1 MAEKKGSKDA
11 GVPPKELEKAKGG
24 GAEKKSFMKRFGM
37 PLAILVFLAVMLLPT
52 PAGLLPAGHRMLAI
66 LCFAVVIWITE
77 AVTYPVS
84 ATVIASLMLLTLG
97 TAPSL
102 KPAAAAAGKTI
113 GFGQAITM
121 TFSGL
126 SAGGTI
132 LVGAAMFLAAAMTS
146 TGLDKRIALTI
157 LSKVGPKTNRI
168 VAGMIFVG
176 FVLAFFV
183 PSTTARVGCILPIV
197 LGIIAAFNLPLQ
209 SRFSA
214 LLMVA
219 TVHAASIWNI
229 GIKTAAAQNMVAL
242 GFIEKELGG
251 GITWLHWF
259 VVAAPYAA
267 VMSFVLYFL
276 CIKLLPAEMSEVEGG
291 DATVKKAM
299 AELGPM
305 RAPEKKLLAISL
317 LLLLCWVTEKT
328 VHPISTT
335 ASTVI
340 AITLMFMPG
349 IEIMTWKDAQAKV
362 SWGTLVLFGIG
373 ISMGSALLSTKAAMW
388 LAEWLVQTLGLA
400 SMEVFA
406 VFAILAAFL
415 IIVHLGFASATAVAS
430 SMIPIM
436 IAVLK
441 SLNLS
446 EGVVEGMNMIDITM
460 LLQFVVSFGFVLPV
474 NSPQGILAYATE
486 TFTAKDCMKVGIPV
500 TIIGYILLLVFAK
513 TYWAVLGIF

>member
-1 MAEKKGSKDA
+1 
-11 GVPPKELEKAKGG
+11 
-24 GAEKKSFMKRFGM
+24 M
-37 PLAILVFLAVMLLPT
+37 PM
-52 PAGLLPAGHRMLAI
+52 PAGLSVAGHRMLAI
-66 LCFAVVIWITE
+66 LLFAVITWITE

-84 ATVIASLMLLTLG
+84 ATVIASLMLLLLG
-97 TAPSL
+97 TAPAL
-102 KPAAAAAGKTI
+102 EPAAAAAGKTI
-113 GFGQAITM
+113 GFGKAIAM
-121 TFSGL
+121 TFSGI
-126 SAGGTI
+126 SASGTV
-132 LVGAAMFLAAAMTS
+132 LVGAAMFLAAAMTN

-157 LSKVGPKTNRI
+157 LSKVGSKTNRI

-183 PSTTARVGCILPIV
+183 PSTTARVGCIIPIV

-219 TVHAASIWNI
+219 TIHAASIWNI

-242 GFIEKELGG
+242 GFIEKEFGAS
-251 GITWLHWF
+251 ITWLHWF
-259 VVAAPYAA
+259 ITAAPYAA
-267 VMSFVLYFL
+267 IMSVILYFV
-276 CIKLLPAEMSEVEGG
+276 CMKMLPAEISEVKGG
-291 DATVKKAM
+291 DETVKKAM
-299 AELGPM
+299 LEMGFMSPK
-305 RAPEKKLLAISL
+305 EKKLLIISL
-317 LLLLCWVTEKT
+317 LLIFFWVTEKIL
-328 VHPISTT
+328 HPVSTT

-349 IEIMTWKDAQAKV
+349 INIMTWKEAQAKV

-373 ISMGSALLSTKAAMW
+373 ISMGSALLNTKAAMW
-388 LAEWLVQTLGLA
+388 IANKLVTEMGLVN
-400 SMEVFA
+400 MGVFA

-441 SLNLS
+441 NLNIQGL
-446 EGVVEGMNMIDITM
+446 NMVDITM
-460 LLQFVVSFGFVLPV
+460 LLQFVVSFGFILPV

-486 TFTAKDCMKVGIPV
+486 TFSVKDCIKVGLPI
-500 TIIGYILLLVFAK
+500 TIIGYLLLLVFAK
-513 TYWAVLGIF
+513 TYWTVLGIL

>member
-1 MAEKKGSKDA
+1 MSDRTVTAKSGKDA
-11 GVPPKELEKAKGG
+11 GNPPKDV
-24 GAEKKSFMKRFGM
+24 KKPEQPSVMKRFGF
-37 PLAILVFLAVMLLPT
+37 PIALIVLIAVLMLPT
-52 PAGLLPAGHRMLAI
+52 PEGLLPAGHRMLAV
-66 LCFAVVIWITE
+66 LLFAVVIWITE

-84 ATVIASLMLLTLG
+84 ATIIASLMLLLLG
-97 TAPSL
+97 TSPAL
-102 KPAAAAAGKTI
+102 EKAAAAAGKQI
-113 GFGQAITM
+113 GFGQAISM
-121 TFSGL
+121 TFNGL

-132 LVGAAMFLAAAMTS
+132 LVGAAMFLAAAMTT

-157 LSKVGPKTNRI
+157 LSKVGSKTNRI

-183 PSTTARVGCILPIV
+183 PSTTARVGCIIPIV
-197 LGIIAAFNLPLQ
+197 LGIISAFGLPLQ

-219 TVHAASIWNI
+219 TIHAASIWNI

-251 GITWLHWF
+251 SITWMHWF
-259 VVAAPYAA
+259 IVAAPYAA
-267 VMSFVLYFL
+267 VMSVVLFFL

-305 RAPEKKLLAISL
+305 RMPEKKLLAISL

-349 IEIMTWKDAQAKV
+349 IAIMTWKQAQDRV

-373 ISMGSALLSTKAAMW
+373 ISMGSALLKTKAAMW
-388 LAEWLVQTLGLA
+388 LANKLVAVLGLA
-400 SMEVFA
+400 TMEVFA

-415 IIVHLGFASATAVAS
+415 IVVHLGFASATAVAS

-446 EGVVEGMNMIDITM
+446 EGVVDGVNIIDITM
-460 LLQFVVSFGFVLPV
+460 LLQFVVSFGFILPV

-486 TFTAKDCMKVGIPV
+486 TFTAKDCMKIGIPV
-500 TIIGYILLLVFAK
+500 TVIGYILLLVFAK
-513 TYWAVLGIF
+513 TYWKVLGIF

>member
-1 MAEKKGSKDA
+1 
-11 GVPPKELEKAKGG
+11 
-24 GAEKKSFMKRFGM
+24 
-37 PLAILVFLAVMLLPT
+37 
-52 PAGLLPAGHRMLAI
+52 MLAI
-66 LCFAVVIWITE
+66 LLFAVITWITE

-84 ATVIASLMLLTLG
+84 ATVIASLMLLLLG
-97 TAPSL
+97 TAPAL
-102 KPAAAAAGKTI
+102 EPAAAAAGKTI
-113 GFGQAITM
+113 GFGKAIAM
-121 TFSGL
+121 TFSGI
-126 SAGGTI
+126 SASGTV
-132 LVGAAMFLAAAMTS
+132 LVGAAMFLAAAMTN

-157 LSKVGPKTNRI
+157 LSKVGSKTNRI

-183 PSTTARVGCILPIV
+183 PSTTARVGCIIPIV

-219 TVHAASIWNI
+219 TIHAASIWNI

-242 GFIEKELGG
+242 GFIEKEFGAS
-251 GITWLHWF
+251 ITWLHWF
-259 VVAAPYAA
+259 ITAAPYAA
-267 VMSFVLYFL
+267 IMSVILYFV
-276 CIKLLPAEMSEVEGG
+276 CMKMLPAEISEVKGG
-291 DATVKKAM
+291 DETVKKAM
-299 AELGPM
+299 LEMGSMSPK
-305 RAPEKKLLAISL
+305 EKKLLIISL
-317 LLLLCWVTEKT
+317 LLIFFWVTEKIL
-328 VHPISTT
+328 HPVSTT

-349 IEIMTWKDAQAKV
+349 INIMTWKEAQAKV

-373 ISMGSALLSTKAAMW
+373 ISMGSALLNTKAAMW
-388 LAEWLVQTLGLA
+388 IANKLVTEMGLVN
-400 SMEVFA
+400 MGVFA

-441 SLNLS
+441 NLNIQGL
-446 EGVVEGMNMIDITM
+446 NMVDITM
-460 LLQFVVSFGFVLPV
+460 LLQFVVSFGFILPV

-486 TFTAKDCMKVGIPV
+486 TFSVKDCIKVGLPI
-500 TIIGYILLLVFAK
+500 TIIGYLLLLVFAK
-513 TYWAVLGIF
+513 TYWTVLGIL

>member
-1 MAEKKGSKDA
+1 
-11 GVPPKELEKAKGG
+11 
-24 GAEKKSFMKRFGM
+24 
-37 PLAILVFLAVMLLPT
+37 
-52 PAGLLPAGHRMLAI
+52 MLAI
-66 LCFAVVIWITE
+66 LLFAVITWITE

-84 ATVIASLMLLTLG
+84 ATVIASLMLLLLG
-97 TAPSL
+97 TAPAL
-102 KPAAAAAGKTI
+102 EPAAAAAGKTI
-113 GFGQAITM
+113 GFGKAIAM
-121 TFSGL
+121 TFSGI
-126 SAGGTI
+126 SASGTV
-132 LVGAAMFLAAAMTS
+132 LVGAAMFLAAAMTN

-157 LSKVGPKTNRI
+157 LSKVGSKTNRI

-183 PSTTARVGCILPIV
+183 PSTTARVGCIIPIV

-219 TVHAASIWNI
+219 TIHAASIWNI

-242 GFIEKELGG
+242 GFIEKEFGAS
-251 GITWLHWF
+251 ITWLHWF
-259 VVAAPYAA
+259 ITAAPYAA
-267 VMSFVLYFL
+267 IMSVILYFV
-276 CIKLLPAEMSEVEGG
+276 CMKMLPAEISEVKGG
-291 DATVKKAM
+291 DETVKKTM
-299 AELGPM
+299 LEMGSMSPK
-305 RAPEKKLLAISL
+305 EKKLLIISL
-317 LLLLCWVTEKT
+317 LLIFFWVTEKIL
-328 VHPISTT
+328 HPVSTT

-349 IEIMTWKDAQAKV
+349 INIMTWKEAQAKV

-373 ISMGSALLSTKAAMW
+373 ISMGSALLNTKAAMW
-388 LAEWLVQTLGLA
+388 IANKLVTEMGLVN
-400 SMEVFA
+400 MGVFA

-441 SLNLS
+441 NLNIQGL
-446 EGVVEGMNMIDITM
+446 NMVDITM
-460 LLQFVVSFGFVLPV
+460 LLQFVVSFGFILPV

-486 TFTAKDCMKVGIPV
+486 TFSVKDCIKVGLPI
-500 TIIGYILLLVFAK
+500 TIIGYLLLLVFAK
-513 TYWAVLGIF
+513 TYWTVLGIL

>member
-1 MAEKKGSKDA
+1 MAEDIGKLERVALEGQ
-11 GVPPKELEKAKGG
+11 PP
-24 GAEKKSFMKRFGM
+24 FMKTYGL
-37 PLAILVFLAVMLLPT
+37 PLAAAVFAAVLIAPS
-52 PAGLLPAGHRMLAI
+52 PAGLSSAGQRMLAI
-66 LCFAVVIWITE
+66 LFFAVVTWITE
-77 AVTYPVS
+77 AVSYPVS

-97 TAPSL
+97 TAPAL
-102 KPAAAAAGKTI
+102 DQAAAEAGKTI

-121 TFSGL
+121 TFGGL
-126 SAGGTI
+126 SAGGTV

-157 LSKVGPKTNRI
+157 LSKVGSKTSRI

-183 PSTTARVGCILPIV
+183 PSTTARVGCIIPIV
-197 LGIIAAFNLPLQ
+197 LGIISAFGLSIH

-219 TVHAASIWNI
+219 TIHAASIWNI

-251 GITWLHWF
+251 SVTWLHWF
-259 VVAAPYAA
+259 ATAAPYAV
-267 VMSFVLYFL
+267 VMSVILYFL
-276 CIKLLPAEMSEVEGG
+276 CMKLLPAEMSEVEGG
-291 DATVKKAM
+291 DETVKNAM
-299 AELGPM
+299 RELGPM
-305 RAPEKKLLAISL
+305 SSKEKKLLAISVL
-317 LLLLCWVTEKT
+317 LLFFWVTEK
-328 VHPISTT
+328 VLHPVSTT

-349 IEIMTWKDAQAKV
+349 IEIMTWKEAQSKV
-362 SWGTLVLFGIG
+362 SWGTLVLFGVG
-373 ISMGSALLSTKAAMW
+373 ISMGSALLKTKAAMW
-388 LAEWLVQTLGLA
+388 LANQLVSGLGLA
-400 SMEVFA
+400 NMEVFA

-415 IIVHLGFASATAVAS
+415 VVVHLGFASATAVAS

-441 SLNLS
+441 SLNI
-446 EGVVEGMNMIDITM
+446 EGLNMVDITM

-513 TYWAVLGIF
+513 TYWTVIGIL

>member
-1 MAEKKGSKDA
+1 M
-11 GVPPKELEKAKGG
+11 
-24 GAEKKSFMKRFGM
+24 
-37 PLAILVFLAVMLLPT
+37 
-52 PAGLLPAGHRMLAI
+52 PAGLSVAGHRMLAI
-66 LCFAVVIWITE
+66 LLFAVITWITE

-84 ATVIASLMLLTLG
+84 ATVIASLMLLLLG
-97 TAPSL
+97 TAPAL
-102 KPAAAAAGKTI
+102 EPAAAAAGKTI
-113 GFGQAITM
+113 GFGKAIAM
-121 TFSGL
+121 TFSGI
-126 SAGGTI
+126 SASGTV
-132 LVGAAMFLAAAMTS
+132 LVGAAMFLAAAMTN

-157 LSKVGPKTNRI
+157 LSKVGSKTNRI

-183 PSTTARVGCILPIV
+183 PSTTARVGCIIPIV

-219 TVHAASIWNI
+219 TIHAASIWNI

-242 GFIEKELGG
+242 GFIEKEFGAS
-251 GITWLHWF
+251 ITWLHWF
-259 VVAAPYAA
+259 ITAAPYAA
-267 VMSFVLYFL
+267 IMSVILYFV
-276 CIKLLPAEMSEVEGG
+276 CMKMLPAEISEVKGG
-291 DATVKKAM
+291 DETVKKAM
-299 AELGPM
+299 LEMGSMSPK
-305 RAPEKKLLAISL
+305 EKKLLIISL
-317 LLLLCWVTEKT
+317 LLIFFWVTEKIL
-328 VHPISTT
+328 HPVSTT

-349 IEIMTWKDAQAKV
+349 INIMTWKEAQAKV

-373 ISMGSALLSTKAAMW
+373 ISMGSALLNTKAAMW
-388 LAEWLVQTLGLA
+388 IANKLVTEMGLVN
-400 SMEVFA
+400 MGVFA

-441 SLNLS
+441 NLNIQGL
-446 EGVVEGMNMIDITM
+446 NMVDITM
-460 LLQFVVSFGFVLPV
+460 LLQFVVSFGFILPV

-486 TFTAKDCMKVGIPV
+486 TFSVKDCIKVGLPI
-500 TIIGYILLLVFAK
+500 TIIGYLLLLVFAK
-513 TYWAVLGIF
+513 TYWTVLGIL